1 MRGRVL
7 ALALASALTL
17 FACGGSDDGGGDSVE
32 GEDVVV
38 DMFDNRF
45 EYTEITIPVGGSV
58 TWRGAGAN
66 PHNSVDADGEWSTE
80 DEFGSLDQHEGDE
93 ATLTYDTAGTYV
105 FFCTYHGSAEGNGMA
120 GTLIVGEG

>member
-1 MRGRVL
+1 MRRRIL
-7 ALALASALTL
+7 ALVMAGALIMV
-17 FACGGSDDGGGDSVE
+17 ACGGSEGGGDAIE

-45 EYTEITIPVGGSV
+45 EYTEISIPVGGSV

-66 PHNSVDADGEWSTE
+66 PHNAVDAAGQWSTE
-80 DEFGSLDQHEGDE
+80 DVFGSLDQLEGDE
-93 ATLTYDTAGTYV
+93 ATLTFDSAGTYT
-105 FFCTYHGSAEGNGMA
+105 FFCTYHGNAQGSGMA

>member
-1 MRGRVL
+1 MSRRFL
-7 ALALASALTL
+7 ALAAACALIL
-17 FACGGSDDGGGDSVE
+17 VACGGSNGDGDSIE

-45 EYTEITIPVGGSV
+45 EFTQITIPVGGSV

-66 PHNSVDADGEWSTE
+66 PHNAVAADGQWSTE
-80 DEFGSLDQHEGDE
+80 DEFGSLDQYEGDE
-93 ATLTYDTAGTYV
+93 ATLTYDTAGSYT
-105 FFCTYHGSAEGNGMA
+105 FFCTYHGNAEGNGMA